1 MNLLVKNVLKV
12 FNEKGIS
19 REIGN
24 IAVKDNLIVQEEE
37 LNINEVEHIIDGKGQ
52 MAIPGLIDFHTH
64 LFRTGSGFGLNAD
77 LLFSTGVTT
86 AVDMGSAG
94 RANYEA
100 FHVSDIIS
108 KQMRIK
114 TFLNISPIGQPG
126 AGITEPLTDECFSPC
141 DMEKIID
148 KYRNEIVGLKLRI
161 SKNLVG
167 KLGLHP
173 LETAVKLGEKWKLP
187 VAVHT
192 TNPPSSTE
200 DIVKRLRPGDIF
212 LHMYQG
218 IGNTIIGDNGKVLP
232 GIKQAQREGI
242 IFEVGQGRMNF
253 DLEVARKALEDG
265 FYPNIISTDSTPRT
279 LFIHEDMKN
288 MPHMMSK
295 FLNMG
300 MPLQDVLQASL
311 TKPAEVLGME
321 NEIASLE
328 PGTCADIV
336 LFDFDL
342 RDGKKKI
349 VPRVTIAGGKVVY
362 CQTDF
367 QIE

>member
-1 MNLLVKNVLKV
+1 M
-12 FNEKGIS
+12 
-19 REIGN
+19 
-24 IAVKDNLIVQEEE
+24 D
-37 LNINEVEHIIDGKGQ
+37 HIINGNG
-52 MAIPGLIDFHTH
+52 MFAIPGLIDFHTH
-64 LFRTGSGFGLNAD
+64 LFKTGSGFGVNAD

-100 FHVSDIIS
+100 FHVSDIIPR
-108 KQMRIK
+108 QMRIK

-126 AGITEPLTDECFSPC
+126 TGIIEPLTDDCFSSY
-141 DMEKIID
+141 DMEKMIN
-148 KYRNEIVGLKLRI
+148 KYRDEIVGLKLRI
-161 SKNLVG
+161 SKNIVG
-167 KLGLHP
+167 ELGLHP

-192 TNPPSSTE
+192 TNPPRRTE
-200 DIVKRLRPGDIF
+200 EIVKRLRPGDIY
-212 LHMYQG
+212 LHTFQG
-218 IGNTIIGDNGKVLP
+218 IGNTIIGDDDKVLP

-242 IFEVGQGRMNF
+242 VFEVGQGRMNF
-253 DLEVARKALEDG
+253 DSEVASKALEDG

-279 LFIHEDMKN
+279 LFIYEDMKN

-321 NEIASLE
+321 NEIATLE
-328 PGTCADIV
+328 PGTCADVV
-336 LFDFDL
+336 LFDL
-342 RDGKKKI
+342 VLKDGREKI
-349 VPRVTIAGGKVVY
+349 VPRVTIAAGKIVY

-367 QIE
+367 PIE